1 MNGRKIY
8 LSRMFIL
15 FLYSNTPFLLL
26 TKYVLIFLRPMQT
39 IETYTP
45 SLPNLYLTPFQS
57 MNTIID
63 DINPLNYQLTADDF
77 ITLSL
82 PISQLLYTLNPA
94 TGTSLWWALHRVAW
108 VITCTA
114 THSIPID
121 PSLPVALCAYIPQFQ
136 FDCITMQRPAVL
148 SVLDPDCMNL
158 LYGYT
163 S

>member
-63 DINPLNYQLTADDF
+63 DVNPLNYQLTADDF

-94 TGTSLWWALHRVAW
+94 TGTSLW
-108 VITCTA
+108 
-114 THSIPID
+114 
-121 PSLPVALCAYIPQFQ
+121 
-136 FDCITMQRPAVL
+136 
-148 SVLDPDCMNL
+148 
-158 LYGYT
+158 
-163 S
+163 